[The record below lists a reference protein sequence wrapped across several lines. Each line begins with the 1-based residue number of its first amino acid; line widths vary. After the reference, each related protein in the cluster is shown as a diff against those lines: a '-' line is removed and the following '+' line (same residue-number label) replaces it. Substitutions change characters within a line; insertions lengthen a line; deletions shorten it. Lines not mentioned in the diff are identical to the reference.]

1 MKILRLST
9 WIGVSLGLVLP
20 IGMEMGWGN
29 KSAIALPPSTI
40 SQPNTEQI
48 TFLPKVET
56 LELAQAANSQENLRT
71 IQIAAYWGIAVGAIS
86 FAGIFGIAVL
96 RYQRQGRW
104 QRAELARQTI
114 HEFCQKE
121 STQRVLSILDFE
133 EYRDLR
139 VELPVTG
146 ETVVF
151 EATDTRLRHALR
163 RHGEMVKLKRG
174 FNQILSVYLDAEQ
187 AQTQEKFMD
196 LDLAEAIRRFQQDFQ
211 IEMVIRDWFDEFLDG
226 LDHLNAMIEA
236 NLVSAKDFEPYI
248 KNWICLIADR
258 SFRRF
263 DGSSFYDQLF
273 LYIFHSQYK
282 GVQQLFKRYGYTIIP
297 PPYEADDF
305 DQFSNR
311 KPPLPGYDTR
321 VAITLAKAAY
331 LVYEHEH
338 FIEDIVRY
346 WVKPN
351 HYPDYRRIDDDKEF
365 VLAVMRYN
373 AQMKQD
379 KAQANIQFKF
389 FDSRDRD
396 TQAFAFRLD
405 HRIILAFRG
414 TQQLRDWLTNADFVQ
429 ANLQSFGSLDAVKL
443 GQVHNGFQNGWRSIY
458 RQVSKT
464 LQKWCDAEP
473 DINMEIWVTGHSLG
487 GALATLAATSL
498 KEQGIPVTKLYTFG
512 QPRTGNGIFF
522 DYFNTTL
529 GFKEQAF
536 RFVNNTDIVPRVP
549 LRSLSRKFWFAPW
562 NLRSLYGHGGSLKY
576 FNFRGRLWHNSTLLA
591 RMFDVLLGSIA
602 GIGQPSWD
610 FLADHSMELYLMHLQ
625 EALRREEEEAE
636 RVRCETETEITLQR
650 MKTKA

>member
-1 MKILRLST
+1 MNILRRST
-9 WIGVSLGLVLP
+9 WIGLFLGFVVPVGLD
-20 IGMEMGWGN
+20 IGVKAG
-29 KSAIALPPSTI
+29 SAIAVSSSNPTHPDI
-40 SQPNTEQI
+40 EQI
-48 TFLPKVET
+48 ALLPKVET
-56 LELAQAANSQENLRT
+56 LNLAQARNSTDPLRT

-174 FNQILSVYLDAEQ
+174 FNQILDVYLDVEQ
-187 AQTQEKFMD
+187 AQTQEKFLD

-211 IEMVIRDWFDEFLDG
+211 IEMVLRDWFDEFLDG
-226 LDHLNAMIEA
+226 LEHLNSMIEA
-236 NLVSAKDFEPYI
+236 KLVSAKDFEPYI
-248 KNWICLIADR
+248 RNWIRLIADR

-282 GVQQLFKRYGYTIIP
+282 GVQALCKRYGYTIIP

-305 DQFSNR
+305 HQFSNR

-321 VAITLAKAAY
+321 VAIALAKAAY

-338 FIEDIVRY
+338 FIEDMVRY
-346 WVKPN
+346 WVKPT

-373 AQMKQD
+373 AQMKSE
-379 KAQANIQFKF
+379 KAQANIQFQF

-396 TQAFAFRLD
+396 TQAFAFRID

-414 TQQLRDWLTNADFVQ
+414 TQQLRDWLTNADVVQ
-429 ANLQSFGSLDAVKL
+429 ANLQSFGNLDAIKL
-443 GQVHNGFQNGWRSIY
+443 GQVHNGFQSGWRSIY

-464 LQKWCDAEP
+464 LQKWCEAEP
-473 DINMEIWVTGHSLG
+473 GTNMEVWVTGHSLG

-512 QPRTGNGIFF
+512 QPRTGNGIFL
-522 DYFNTTL
+522 DYFNTSL

-549 LRSLSRKFWFAPW
+549 LRALSRRFWFAPW
-562 NLRSLYGHGGSLKY
+562 NLRSLYGHGGTLKY
-576 FNFRGRLWHNSTLLA
+576 FNFRGRLWHNSTFVA
-591 RMFDVLLGSIA
+591 RVFDVLLGSMA

-625 EALRREEEEAE
+625 DALKREEEAAE
-636 RVRCETETEITLQR
+636 RIRCETEMEITRQQ
-650 MKTKA
+650 MKAQA